1 MRLVINSMDIRNCL
15 LEALL
20 LFAWLQ
26 LETPII
32 FISCQKNYIKNS
44 SLLKEFLWSRVTEV
58 RSRLRC
64 HWHPFERQ

>member
-32 FISCQKNYIKNS
+32 FISCQKTTSKIVAFSKS
-44 SLLKEFLWSRVTEV
+44 LWSRVTEV
-58 RSRLRC
+58 TSRLRC